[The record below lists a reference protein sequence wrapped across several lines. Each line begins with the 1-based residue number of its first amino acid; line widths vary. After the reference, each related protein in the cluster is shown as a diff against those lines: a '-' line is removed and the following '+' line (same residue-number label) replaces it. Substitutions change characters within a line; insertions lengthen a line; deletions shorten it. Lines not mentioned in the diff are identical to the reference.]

1 MYHERFRGFLKRLY
15 GLALPAQGVA
25 ADGNIVDAD
34 FADLFSVSTASI
46 ALGHGSLGT
55 YKAGE
60 WELEEEEV
68 G

>member
-1 MYHERFRGFLKRLY
+1 MYHEGFGGFLERLY

-25 ADGNIVDAD
+25 VGVEGGSD

-46 ALGHGSLGT
+46 ALGDVSLGT
-55 YKAGE
+55 YEAGE
-60 WELEEEEV
+60 GEFEEEEV